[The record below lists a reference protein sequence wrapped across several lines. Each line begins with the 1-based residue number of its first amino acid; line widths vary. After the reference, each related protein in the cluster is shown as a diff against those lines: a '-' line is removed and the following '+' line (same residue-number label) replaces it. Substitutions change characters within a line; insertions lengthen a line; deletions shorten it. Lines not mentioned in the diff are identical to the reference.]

1 MRLTRVRIEG
11 FKSFVDPTD
20 LKLPSALVG
29 IVGPNGCGKS
39 NTIDAVRW
47 VMGESSAKHL
57 RGESMDDV
65 IFTGSSS
72 RKPVGK
78 ALVELVFDNADG
90 SLGGEYAKYAEIAVR
105 REVERDG
112 QSRYL
117 LNNVRCRRRD
127 IRDLFLGTGLGP
139 RSYAIIEQGMISRL
153 IEAKPEDLRVFLE
166 EAAGISKY
174 KERRRETETRIRHT
188 RDNLDRL
195 DDLREEVDKQ
205 LAHLKRQAN
214 TAERYRALKG
224 DQHRLRGELLALRRR
239 EFVARRDEAERAAA
253 ALDTELE
260 GVVAELRAAEA
271 AIEQAREQRREAS
284 DGFAARQQEL
294 YRVGTEVARLEQS
307 IEHVRQSRSER
318 SRELAETDRALD
330 EARRHLEEDAA
341 RIAGIAAALDADA
354 PAFDSLADVQRESAA
369 ELAAAEGQLVGWQAK
384 RDALAGRRGEAEREA
399 QVERSRIEQLER
411 ALGAARVRR
420 ERLASEAGTLD
431 AEPSERAIEEGLE
444 AEVEGGED
452 EARLEASLADGV
464 ERRAALAGRLEADGA
479 ALDAARSRRSE
490 LVGRL
495 ASLEALQQA
504 ALEPEGSAGQAW
516 LERAG
521 LAARERL
528 GARLAVEPGWERA
541 VEVALDG
548 LLEAVTL
555 DGSGALEAALA
566 DAPDAGVALVVDV
579 DIDVGEVSNRDPGA
593 GPGDAAASAV
603 SADVPDGAVALADV
617 VRGPRAL
624 VDLLAGVHG
633 VDSAADAV
641 RLRAGLAPGRSLV
654 TRDGLRVGA
663 GWLRAAPGGE
673 GDGVLLRGAEI
684 ERLRESL
691 EALDAEIVS
700 GAARRDELASTLR
713 EHEARRETQQH
724 AYNDAV
730 RSLSEVRARLRT
742 ERARLEQV
750 RARAGQLDAEREE
763 LDAALET
770 DDEGLAAAAEARA
783 DALAR
788 LEAMADETAA
798 LGEEERGVRE
808 RVAAARARS
817 DSDRDAGQ
825 ELAIRVES
833 MRSARAATEQNV
845 ARVQSRIA
853 ALAARRDELDALF
866 AADDEDPVAAL
877 EASLED
883 ELGARL
889 AAEEALAVARA
900 ALDEVESRMGV
911 HEGARARHDGAAQAL
926 RGRVQELRVGSQEVL
941 VRLATVDEQI
951 AEHDYDPVALDAGLE
966 ASNAERAATGTGSD
980 AATRAKELEALEA
993 RVAKLGPINLAAIDE
1008 HAERLERK
1016 EYLDSQHGDV
1026 TEALGTLERAIAKID
1041 RETRARFRET
1051 YEAVNEKFEGFFP
1064 RLFGGGEGRLELVG
1078 DDLLSTGVTVRAQPP
1093 GKRVTNI
1100 QLLSGGEK
1108 ALTAVALVFA
1118 FFELNPSPFC
1128 MLDEV
1133 DAPLDD
1139 ANVGRFCELVRE
1151 MSERVQFIFI
1161 THNKVTME
1169 LAEQLLGVTMNEPGV
1184 SRLVAVDVHEAV
1196 ELAGA

>member
-1 MRLTRVRIEG
+1 MRLTRIRVEG
-11 FKSFVDPTD
+11 FKSFVDPTT
-20 LKLPSALVG
+20 LKLPSQLVG
-29 IVGPNGCGKS
+29 VVGPNGCGKS

-72 RKPVGK
+72 RKPVSK
-78 ALVELVFDNADG
+78 AAVELVFDNADG
-90 SLGGEYAKYAEIAVR
+90 SLGGEWASYAEIAVR

-117 LNNVRCRRRD
+117 LNGVRCRRRD

-214 TAERYRALKG
+214 VAERYQSMRAES
-224 DQHRLRGELLALRRR
+224 HALRGELLALRRR
-239 EFVARRDEAERAAA
+239 EFAARRDEAERAGA
-253 ALDTELE
+253 ALDTELQ
-260 GVVAELRAAEA
+260 GIVAELRAAEA

-284 DGFAARQQEL
+284 EGFAARQRAF
-294 YRVGTEVARLEQS
+294 YDAGAEVARLEQS
-307 IEHVRQSRSER
+307 IEHVRQTRAER
-318 SRELAETDRALD
+318 SRELADTDRALD
-330 EARRHLEEDAA
+330 EARRHLEEDTA
-341 RIAGIAAALDADA
+341 RIGGIVAAIEVDL
-354 PAFDSLADVQRESAA
+354 PAFESLADTQRASAEALA
-369 ELAAAEGQLVGWQAK
+369 EAEAALVGWQAE
-384 RDALAGRRGEAEREA
+384 RDALGGRRGEAERQA

-411 ALGAARVRR
+411 SLAASRVRL
-420 ERLASEAGTLD
+420 ERLANEAGSLD
-431 AEPSERAIEEGLE
+431 AGPLELAIEEAAE
-444 AEVEGGED
+444 AEAEGRED
-452 EARLEASLADGV
+452 EARLEASLADTA
-464 ERRAALAGRLEADGA
+464 ERRERLAERVAEEAR
-479 ALDAARSRRSE
+479 ALDAARTRRGE
-490 LVGRL
+490 LRGRL

-504 ALEPEGSAGQAW
+504 ALEPEGSAAQDW
-516 LERAG
+516 LEAEG
-521 LAARERL
+521 LGARERL
-528 GARLAVEPGWERA
+528 GACLAVEPGWERA

-555 DGSGALEAALA
+555 DAPQALGPLLAHLPEADL
-566 DAPDAGVALVVDV
+566 ALVVDAR
-579 DIDVGEVSNRDPGA
+579 DGAHRGTGGERERDAAPPGA
-593 GPGDAAASAV
+593 I
-603 SADVPDGAVALADV
+603 ALADV
-617 VRGPRAL
+617 VRGPHAL
-624 VDLLAGVHG
+624 GDLLAGAFG
-633 VDSAADAV
+633 VADARAAHGARDALAPGQ
-641 RLRAGLAPGRSLV
+641 RLVTRAGLVVGA
-654 TRDGLRVGA
+654 DWLRV
-663 GWLRAAPGGE
+663 AAGGE

-684 ERLRESL
+684 E
-691 EALDAEIVS
+691 
-700 GAARRDELASTLR
+700 TLR
-713 EHEARRETQQH
+713 EALAALEDEMGAGETRAAELAATAREHETRRETQQH
-724 AYNDAV
+724 AWNDAV
-730 RSLSEVRARLRT
+730 RALSEARARLST
-742 ERARLEQV
+742 ARARLEQV
-750 RARAGQLDAEREE
+750 RARTGQLDAEREE
-763 LDAALET
+763 LAEAI
-770 DDEGLAAAAEARA
+770 AAEDEALAEASEGRA

-798 LGEEERGVRE
+798 LAERERAVRE
-808 RVAAARARS
+808 HLAGARERS
-817 DSDRDAGQ
+817 ESDRDAGQ

-833 MRSARAATEQNV
+833 MKSARAATEQNV

-853 ALAARRDELDALF
+853 SLTVRRDELDRLF

-877 EASLED
+877 ED
-883 ELGARL
+883 ELEERL
-889 AAEEALAVARA
+889 GERVAADAALGVARA
-900 ALDEVESRMGV
+900 ALETIEERLAV
-911 HEGARARHDGAAQAL
+911 HEAARVRHDGAAQRL
-926 RGRVQELRVGSQEVL
+926 RERVQERRVASQEVL

-951 AEHDYDPVALDAGLE
+951 AEHDYERPAIEAALD
-966 ASNAERAATGTGSD
+966 ASNAERAGRGAD
-980 AATRAKELEALEA
+980 ASVEARAKELDALEA
-993 RVAKLGPINLAAIDE
+993 RIGKLGPINLAAIDE

-1016 EYLDSQHGDV
+1016 EYLDAQHADV
-1026 TEALGTLERAIAKID
+1026 TEALETLERAIAKID
-1041 RETRARFRET
+1041 RETRTRFRDT
-1051 YEAVNEKFEGFFP
+1051 FEAVNEKFERFFP
-1064 RLFGGGEGRLELVG
+1064 RLFGGGQGQLQLTG
-1078 DDLLSTGVTVRAQPP
+1078 DDLLSTGVGVRAQPP

-1151 MSERVQFIFI
+1151 MSQRVQFIFI

-1184 SRLVAVDVHEAV
+1184 SRLVAVDVQEAV
-1196 ELAGA
+1196 ELAGV

>member
-47 VMGESSAKHL
+47 VMGESSARHL

-112 QSRYL
+112 ASRYL

-205 LAHLKRQAN
+205 LAHLRRQAN
-214 TAERYRALKG
+214 TAERYQALKG

-260 GVVAELRAAEA
+260 RVVAELRAAEA

-369 ELAAAEGQLVGWQAK
+369 ELAAAEGELVGWQAE
-384 RDALAGRRGEAEREA
+384 RDALAGRRAEAEREA

-411 ALGAARVRR
+411 ALGGARARR

-431 AEPSERAIEEGLE
+431 AAPLERAIEEGLE
-444 AEVEGGED
+444 AEIEGGED
-452 EARLEASLADGV
+452 EARLEAALADGA
-464 ERRAALAGRLEADGA
+464 ERRAALGAKLETEGA
-479 ALDAARSRRSE
+479 ALDVARARRSE

-521 LAARERL
+521 LASRERL

-555 DGSGALEAALA
+555 DGPGALEAALA

-579 DIDVGEVSNRDPGA
+579 DIDVGELPG
-593 GPGDAAASAV
+593 PDARPASREAASG
-603 SADVPDGAVALADV
+603 DVAGIPDGAVALADL

-684 ERLRESL
+684 ERLHETL
-691 EALDAEIVS
+691 EALDDEIRA
-700 GAARRDELASTLR
+700 GEARREELAATLR

-763 LDAALET
+763 LDAALEA
-770 DDEGLAAAAEARA
+770 DDEALAAAAEARA

-808 RVAAARARS
+808 RVSAARARS

-833 MRSARAATEQNV
+833 MKSARAATEQNV

-866 AADDEDPVAAL
+866 AAADEDPVAAL

-951 AEHDYDPVALDAGLE
+951 AEHDYDPAALDAGLE
-966 ASNAERAATGTGSD
+966 ASNAERAAAGIGSD
-980 AATRAKELEALEA
+980 AATRAKELGALEA
-993 RVAKLGPINLAAIDE
+993 RIGKLGPINLAAIDE

-1016 EYLDSQHGDV
+1016 EYLDSQHSDV
-1026 TEALGTLERAIAKID
+1026 TEALETLERAIAKID